1 MKSTAAQPLTC
12 VFQDAT
18 CSGLVGSFQMN
29 DLSVTTVI
37 SALKSVLQESRELGS
52 QSRDQVQNLVPGIF
66 TGIS

>member
-1 MKSTAAQPLTC
+1 
-12 VFQDAT
+12 
-18 CSGLVGSFQMN
+18 MN